1 MTGHPGRARP
11 NAADVL
17 VSFTRMNAAGSEGN
31 EGSEKVRWQVEASGV
46 ARLTINRPEK
56 GNALS
61 PNERNRI
68 VELLD
73 RASDDPVVRA
83 IVLTGAG
90 DRHFCT
96 GGDLSHPIALKSASD
111 DPLGPGETLRNI
123 HYGIQRLF
131 RSVLDCNKPIVAAV
145 NGTAA
150 GIGAHLAFV
159 CDLVIAADD
168 VSFIE
173 IFVRRG
179 LVPDGA
185 GAYLVT
191 RIVGPHVTKELMFF
205 GDDLPAGDAARLG
218 LVNRAVPRPE
228 LAPVATAWAERL
240 AVGPTTMIG
249 LTKALVNH
257 SLDYDRESALR
268 EEAMAVELN
277 SRAGDFSRDSGP
289 PGEAARPVHRQV
301 APARPASVV
310 RFHQLDAD
318 AVGVGHEH
326 QLHSGVGP
334 GAR

>member
-1 MTGHPGRARP
+1 MS
-11 NAADVL
+11 AAV
-17 VSFTRMNAAGSEGN
+17 G
-31 EGSEKVRWQVEASGV
+31 EKVRWEVEASGV
-46 ARLTINRPEK
+46 ARLTIDRPEK

-61 PNERNRI
+61 PDERNRM

-73 RASDDPVVRA
+73 RASDDRVVRA

-131 RSVLDCNKPIVAAV
+131 RAVLDCNKPIVAAV

-150 GIGAHLAFV
+150 GIGAHLAFA
-159 CDLVIAADD
+159 CDLVVAADD

-185 GAYLVT
+185 GAYLLT
-191 RIVGPHVTKELMFF
+191 RLVGPHRAKELLFF
-205 GDDLPAGDAARLG
+205 GDDLPAVDAARLG
-218 LVNRAVPRPE
+218 LVNRTVPRAE
-228 LAPVATAWAERL
+228 LAAAATAWAERL
-240 AVGPTTMIG
+240 AAGPTTMIG
-249 LTKALVNH
+249 LTKALVNR

-277 SRAGDFSRDSGP
+277 SRTRDFSEGQRAFT
-289 PGEAARPVHRQV
+289 EKR
-301 APARPASVV
+301 
-310 RFHQLDAD
+310 
-318 AVGVGHEH
+318 AVWFTG
-326 QLHSGVGP
+326 
-334 GAR
+334 R